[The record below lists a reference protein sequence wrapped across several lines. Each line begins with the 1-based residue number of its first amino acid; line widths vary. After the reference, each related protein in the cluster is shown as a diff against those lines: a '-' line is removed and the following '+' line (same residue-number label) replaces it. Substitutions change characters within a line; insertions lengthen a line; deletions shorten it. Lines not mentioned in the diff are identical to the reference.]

1 MNLQVVKWVVDL
13 AMGVAFL
20 ASFITGM
27 FKFTYFMRLF
37 GLTSLVLPIAQ
48 MSNLHDWSGLL
59 LGLFVAVH
67 LILNRG
73 WIMAMTRKVL
83 FRNKTV
89 P

>member
-20 ASFITGM
+20 ACFITGM

-37 GLTSLVLPIAQ
+37 GFTSLVLPIAQ

>member
-1 MNLQVVKWVVDL
+1 MNMQVIKWAVDL
-13 AMGVAFL
+13 AMGIAFL
-20 ASFITGM
+20 ACFITGL
-27 FKFTYFMRLF
+27 FKFTFFMRLF